1 MKLIFVTQRID
12 EAVSYAERRD
22 ALDQRWAVLLEK
34 LGCAALPVPN
44 HPKTAAALLERVRPD
59 GILLTG
65 GNDPASCGGNA
76 PERDETE
83 RYLLQ
88 QALEQKIPVYG
99 FCRGMQSILNFYDCE
114 LQEVTGHVAVKHII
128 DGTWGKREVV
138 TISQGICWG
147 IPRKGNRSWDFLHA
161 ADNMLYR
168 VKKFSRNNYC
178 VGGLDETEDVTMG
191 TAL

>member
-76 PERDETE
+76 PERDETDARQPYGR
-83 RYLLQ
+83 RYGG
-88 QALEQKIPVYG
+88 A
-99 FCRGMQSILNFYDCE
+99 S
-114 LQEVTGHVAVKHII
+114 
-128 DGTWGKREVV
+128 
-138 TISQGICWG
+138 
-147 IPRKGNRSWDFLHA
+147 KGDDAS
-161 ADNMLYR
+161 
-168 VKKFSRNNYC
+168 V
-178 VGGLDETEDVTMG
+178 G
-191 TAL
+191 TAAFGDVR